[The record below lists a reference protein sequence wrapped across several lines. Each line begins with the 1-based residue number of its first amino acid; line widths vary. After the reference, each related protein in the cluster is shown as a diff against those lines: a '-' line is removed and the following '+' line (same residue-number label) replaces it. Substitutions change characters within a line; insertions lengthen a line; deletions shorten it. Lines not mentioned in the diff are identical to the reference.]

1 MSWLGFLT
9 RAHPVPPRSTPQAP
23 PSPNH
28 APPQVYMLFLLNGDV
43 YSTAVWVTLY
53 S

>member
-1 MSWLGFLT
+1 MSWFLNWISPLISLGFTL
-9 RAHPVPPRSTPQAP
+9 QAP

-43 YSTAVWVTLY
+43 YSTAEWVTLY